1 MPKTKNSPAS
11 RQRRKKVLDRAKGY
25 RQGRSKLYRK
35 AKEFVE
41 KGLTYAYRDRRM
53 KKRVFRKL
61 WITRISAACKLN
73 GISYSA
79 FMDALKKKKIGINR
93 KMLADIAF
101 KEPEK
106 FSDLVQKVKG
116 EQRLN
121 ENI

>member
-1 MPKTKNSPAS
+1 MPKTKNAPAS

-41 KGLTYAYRDRRM
+41 KGLTYAYRDRRR

-73 GISYSA
+73 GISYSV
-79 FMDALKKKKIGINR
+79 FMNALKKKEIDINR
-93 KMLADIAF
+93 KMLSDIAF
-101 KEPEK
+101 NEPEK

-121 ENI
+121 ENL